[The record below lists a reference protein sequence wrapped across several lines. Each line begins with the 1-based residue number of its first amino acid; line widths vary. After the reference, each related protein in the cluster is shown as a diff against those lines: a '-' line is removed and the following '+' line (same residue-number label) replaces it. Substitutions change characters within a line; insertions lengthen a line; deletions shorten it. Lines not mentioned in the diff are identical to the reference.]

1 MNDKQKKFLQVATVL
16 KLTIKQES
24 FINAYIETGNA
35 SEAYRI
41 AYDVQNM
48 KPESINRKAT
58 ELMQNGNITARVREL
73 RAELVKCELWSREDS
88 VKRLKEALS
97 IADKATDIVAVVK
110 ELNAMHGYNAPQ
122 KVEVVHIGVVNIYVP
137 DMDDNV

>member
-16 KLTIKQES
+16 KLTIKQER

-58 ELMQNGNITARVREL
+58 ELMQNGNITARIGQL
-73 RAELVKCELWSREDS
+73 RDELVKCGLWSRADS
-88 VKRLKEALS
+88 VNKLKEALS
-97 IADKATDIVAVVK
+97 ITDKATDIVAVVK

-122 KVEVVHIGVVNIYVP
+122 KIEVEERGQLHIYIP
-137 DMDDNV
+137 KRDDNI